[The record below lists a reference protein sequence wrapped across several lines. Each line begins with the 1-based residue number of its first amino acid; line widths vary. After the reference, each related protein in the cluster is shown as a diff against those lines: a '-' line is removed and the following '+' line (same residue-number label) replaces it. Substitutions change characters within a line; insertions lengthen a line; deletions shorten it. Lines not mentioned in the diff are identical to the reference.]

1 MLTVEIAR
9 VLYKRQKKH
18 CGYVDI
24 EESPKAVLE
33 EYEISPEGLPEDLR
47 YNGRIDVVIR
57 DKKQKPR
64 ILIEVK
70 KHYKDIKADVTCIA
84 RLLHLI
90 PPADV
95 RYGAIA
101 FVRNLRRNEVCTAE
115 EAVRCECERLENVI
129 PGIKIKMGK
138 PSRVRRHDECGEYYC
153 LAFCLIVRRRNG

>member
-1 MLTVEIAR
+1 MLASTELSDGVKKGIQNADKLLKLWRHRRLSDRGAEYMLTVEIAR
-9 VLYKRQKKH
+9 VLYKSQKKH

-47 YNGRIDVVIR
+47 YNGLIDVVIR

-115 EAVRCECERLENVI
+115 EAVRCECERL
-129 PGIKIKMGK
+129 
-138 PSRVRRHDECGEYYC
+138 
-153 LAFCLIVRRRNG
+153 